1 MARLSGLPSE
11 HHHEGPGD
19 APRRKRGRPSKSQM
33 SSQSQSLS
41 QSQEV
46 ASTGKRTASPTAE
59 SSHTKRTKHV
69 EEDNGDD
76 EDQIAEEIQQ
86 SFSRSQQGD
95 TIRVD
100 TQSSQTT
107 TTRHNGRRHS
117 EYPRL
122 PTTQEDDDDDDII
135 DFAPISTQSSS
146 GLTPHLNRVGAVR
159 RDMATIRRVRKSL
172 PAQLGVERVDE
183 EIDGTQ
189 FQYAPLSAVLDG
201 RTRRR
206 LRRSHLSQEVN
217 SFEDHQKKDKKKMLE
232 LREQLRVQDEKIKD
246 LTFQLEARRLGDIE
260 MADEDTQELE
270 RKLVDARQE
279 VDALRAS
286 SLYNG
291 SDRDLSVSVFDGAA
305 DMSDDE
311 DDHVMLVHPDDLNLS
326 RDIDMVATPTGKYA
340 SRVQELSS
348 QMTFE
353 SLQEVSQL
361 VDDSLMERDFM
372 EEDDLVVPDKIE
384 DKAVERY
391 ERELRMYVRQLAE
404 SQGALRIVTLE
415 LQNLHFLEKGSTSTE
430 IIVEL
435 RHSFGALRHEI
446 EKFFPGT
453 TDHLTN
459 QQLLRKIP
467 ELFGGIFFELK
478 KNLTELHTSQKNE
491 VLLRRQYEGVLDLLA
506 DSEERIKELEQTE
519 YSLDKGNEEK
529 QRTIVDLEEQV
540 TTLTDLTNGQEAEIK
555 DKNAQINGLED
566 EIADKDTD
574 LGRLRVAIEKYRQD
588 LDTITV
594 TATTFEAEHHAMIA
608 RMEEEHG
615 DAVRALQIDLNNEQ
629 DAREAAEGDAMQKGE
644 YIGELE
650 GRIERLEAD
659 LEELTTEMTQLG
671 ARLAEQTEART
682 AAEGQRDEQAEIAYE
697 FSNKIENLDETIMDL
712 RAQIEEFKQNL
723 ATERAQRERTEAD
736 LDEANDKIEG
746 LNQQVHN
753 TGISANELRS
763 KLFQLQQEKEHAIA
777 ELKEEAQEREDD
789 LNDQLNTEAQAREV
803 AEKTVDKLNKQI
815 EQLQADLATT
825 DIDLTNMT
833 EARQQL
839 ENDREQQM
847 LALNQQLADMKAK
860 YTALETSTQSTID
873 ALQANIIDLNNQV
886 QRQQSEIKRLAQE
899 VVDRDARYEQD
910 TTVLKEE
917 IVELKDALADER
929 DDNAKYKKENKSLS
943 ERVAH
948 EAHELLNMVN
958 SHSEESNA
966 LKDTIRTLE
975 ATIRNHQANAAQY
988 ATEYEESVNEFT
1000 RQIEELQLL
1009 GNAHVETITILTSQ
1023 IEDLKARFA
1032 KQEEDTRV
1040 TIDAL
1045 NLSHRRLLEENE
1057 ALAAALKNRNAATLK
1072 TVQDMKAAKVVIKT
1086 VGGVTDPHKVQT
1098 GKVVKTTEKVK
1109 VGKKG
1114 GRKGAKARSWRD
1126 SGMFD
1131 EEDDT
1136 KGGSQEVDDAE
1147 LLEA

>member
-19 APRRKRGRPSKSQM
+19 APRRKRGRPSKSQA
-33 SSQSQSLS
+33 SSQSVM
-41 QSQEV
+41 QSQEAV
-46 ASTGKRTASPTAE
+46 STGKRTASPTAE

-69 EEDNGDD
+69 EEEESNGDD
-76 EDQIAEEIQQ
+76 EDQIAEEMQQ

-122 PTTQEDDDDDDII
+122 PTTQEDDDDII

-172 PAQLGVERVDE
+172 PAQLGIERVDE
-183 EIDGTQ
+183 EIDGTH

-217 SFEDHQKKDKKKMLE
+217 SFDDHQKKDKKKWLE
-232 LREQLRVQDEKIKD
+232 LREQLRVRDDQIRE
-246 LTFQLEARRLGDIE
+246 LQFQLEAQRLGEIE

-279 VDALRAS
+279 VDAIRAS

-305 DMSDDE
+305 DMSEDE
-311 DDHVMLVHPDDLNLS
+311 DDNLMLVHPDDLNLS
-326 RDIDMVATPTGKYA
+326 RDIDMIATPTGKYA

-348 QMTFE
+348 QMTLE
-353 SLQEVSQL
+353 SLHEVSQL

-372 EEDDLVVPDKIE
+372 EDDDAVVTDKIE
-384 DKAVERY
+384 DEAVERY
-391 ERELRMYVRQLAE
+391 ERELRQYVHLLAE

-415 LQNLHFLEKGSTSTE
+415 LQNLHFLEKGRSSTE
-430 IIVEL
+430 ILVEL
-435 RHSFGALRHEI
+435 RHSFDALRQET

-453 TDHLTN
+453 TANLTN

-478 KNLTELHTSQKNE
+478 EKITLLSKSQKNE

-555 DKNAQINGLED
+555 GKNAQINSLQD

-574 LGRLRVAIEKYRQD
+574 LGRLRVAIERYRQD

-594 TATTFEAEHHAMIA
+594 TATTFEADHHAMIA

-615 DAVRALQIDLNNEQ
+615 DAVRALQIDLSNEQ

-644 YIGELE
+644 YIEELE
-650 GRIERLEAD
+650 GRVERLESD
-659 LEELTTEMTQLG
+659 LSELTTEMTQLT
-671 ARLAEQTEART
+671 ARLVEQTEAR
-682 AAEGQRDEQAEIAYE
+682 AVAEGQRDEQAEIAYE
-697 FSNKIENLDETIMDL
+697 FSNKIENLDETIIDL
-712 RAQIEEFKQNL
+712 RAQIEGLKQNL

-746 LNQQVHN
+746 LNQQVHDQ
-753 TGISANELRS
+753 GLHANELRS
-763 KLFQLQQEKEHAIA
+763 KLFQLQQEKDHAIA
-777 ELKEEAQEREDD
+777 QLNEDAQEREDE
-789 LNDQLNTEAQAREV
+789 LNDQLTTEAQAREV

-815 EQLQADLATT
+815 EQLQADLATS

-847 LALNQQLADMKAK
+847 LVLNQQLADLLAK
-860 YTALETSTQSTID
+860 YTALETSTQSTIN

-899 VVDRDARYEQD
+899 IVDRDARYEQD

-917 IVELKDALADER
+917 VIELKDALADQRKE
-929 DDNAKYKKENKSLS
+929 NAKYKKENTSLS
-943 ERVAH
+943 ERVTH
-948 EAHELLNMVN
+948 EAHELLNMMN

-975 ATIRNHQANAAQY
+975 ATIKNHQANAAQY

-1057 ALAAALKNRNAATLK
+1057 ALAAALKSRNAATLK
-1072 TVQDMKAAKVVIKT
+1072 SVQDMKTAKIVVKT
-1086 VGGVTDPHKVQT
+1086 TGASDLHKVQT

-1114 GRKGAKARSWRD
+1114 RKAVKSRSWRD

>member
-19 APRRKRGRPSKSQM
+19 APRRKRGRPTKNQTSAQ
-33 SSQSQSLS
+33 SQSQSQS

-46 ASTGKRTASPTAE
+46 ASAAKRTASPTAE

-69 EEDNGDD
+69 EETYSDD
-76 EDQIAEEIQQ
+76 QDQIAEEIQQ

-100 TQSSQTT
+100 TQSSTT
-107 TTRHNGRRHS
+107 SRHNGRRHS
-117 EYPRL
+117 EYPL
-122 PTTQEDDDDDDII
+122 PVSTQEDDEDDDII
-135 DFAPISTQSSS
+135 DFAPASAQSSS

-232 LREQLRVQDEKIKD
+232 LREQLRIQDDKIKD
-246 LTFQLEARRLGDIE
+246 LTFQLEARRMGDIE
-260 MADEDTQELE
+260 MAVDDTQELE
-270 RKLVDARQE
+270 RKLDDARQE

-305 DMSDDE
+305 DMSEDE
-311 DDHVMLVHPDDLNLS
+311 EDQLMLVHPDELNLS
-326 RDIDMVATPTGKYA
+326 RDIDMVATPNGKYA

-353 SLQEVSQL
+353 SLHEVSQL
-361 VDDSLMERDFM
+361 VDDSLMDRDL
-372 EEDDLVVPDKIE
+372 EDEDDVVVPDKIQ

-391 ERELRMYVRQLAE
+391 ERELRQYVHLLAE

-415 LQNLHFLEKGSTSTE
+415 LQNLHFLETGRSSSE

-435 RHSFGALRHEI
+435 RHSFDTLRHEI
-446 EKFFPGT
+446 EKLFPNST
-453 TDHLTN
+453 TNLTN
-459 QQLLRKIP
+459 QELLRKIP

-478 KNLTELHTSQKNE
+478 EKLALLSTAQKNE

-506 DSEERIKELEQTE
+506 DSEEHIKELEQKE
-519 YSLDKGNEEK
+519 YSLDKSNEEK

-540 TTLTDLTNGQEAEIK
+540 TTLTDLTNGQEVELK
-555 DKNAQINGLED
+555 DKTAVINGLQD
-566 EIADKDTD
+566 EVEDKDTD

-588 LDTITV
+588 LETTTL
-594 TATTFEAEHHAMIA
+594 TATTFEANHHAMIA

-615 DAVRALQIDLNNEQ
+615 DAVRALQADLSNEQ

-644 YIGELE
+644 YIEQLE
-650 GRIERLEAD
+650 GRVERLETD
-659 LEELTTEMTQLG
+659 LIELTSEMTQL
-671 ARLAEQTEART
+671 AERLAEQTEART
-682 AAEGQRDEQAEIAYE
+682 TAEGQRDEQAEIAYE
-697 FSNKIENLDETIMDL
+697 YSNKIENLNETIIDL
-712 RAQIEEFKQNL
+712 RAQIKEFQENL
-723 ATERAQRERTEAD
+723 AIERAQRERTEAD

-746 LNQQVHN
+746 LDQQVHN
-753 TGISANELRS
+753 QGIQANELRS
-763 KLFQLQQEKEHAIA
+763 KLFQLQQEKEQIIA
-777 ELKEEAQEREDD
+777 DLQEEAQEREDD
-789 LNDQLNTEAQAREV
+789 LNDQLTTEAQAREV
-803 AEKTVDKLNKQI
+803 AEKTVIKLNKQI

-847 LALNQQLADMKAK
+847 LVLNQQLADMKAK

-886 QRQQSEIKRLAQE
+886 QRQQTEIKRLTQE
-899 VVDRDARYEQD
+899 GVDKDDRYEQD
-910 TTVLKEE
+910 TTVLKDE
-917 IVELKDALADER
+917 IVELKDALAEER
-929 DDNAKYKKENKSLS
+929 DENEKNQREIKSLS
-943 ERVAH
+943 QRVEN
-948 EAHELLNMVN
+948 EANELLNMVN

-966 LKDTIRTLE
+966 LKTTISTLE
-975 ATIRNHQANAAQY
+975 ATIKNHQDNAAQY
-988 ATEYEESVNEFT
+988 ATEYEESVTEFT

-1009 GNAHVETITILTSQ
+1009 GNAHVETITIMQGQ

-1057 ALAAALKNRNAATLK
+1057 ALAAALKHRNAATLK
-1072 TVQDMKAAKVVIKT
+1072 AVQDMKTAKVVVKT
-1086 VGGVTDPHKVQT
+1086 QGASDLHRVQT
-1098 GKVVKTTEKVK
+1098 GKVMKTTEKVK

-1114 GRKGAKARSWRD
+1114 SKKRSAARSWRD

-1131 EEDDT
+1131 EEDDA
-1136 KGGSQEVDDAE
+1136 KGGSQDVDEEEFLA
-1147 LLEA
+1147 A

>member
-19 APRRKRGRPSKSQM
+19 APRRRRGRPAKGQM
-33 SSQSQSLS
+33 SSQSQS

-46 ASTGKRTASPTAE
+46 ALAAKRTASPTAE
-59 SSHTKRTKHV
+59 ASHTKRTKHV
-69 EEDNGDD
+69 EESYGDD

-100 TQSSQTT
+100 TQSSSSTT
-107 TTRHNGRRHS
+107 TARPHGRRHS
-117 EYPRL
+117 EYPLRAG
-122 PTTQEDDDDDDII
+122 TQEDDDDDII
-135 DFAPISTQSSS
+135 DFAPISTQSST

-159 RDMATIRRVRKSL
+159 RDLATIRRVRKSL

-217 SFEDHQKKDKKKMLE
+217 SFEDHQKKDKRKMLE
-232 LREQLRVQDEKIKD
+232 LREQLRIQDEKIKE
-246 LTFQLEARRLGDIE
+246 LTFQLEARRMGDIE
-260 MADEDTQELE
+260 TTEDDTQELVQ
-270 RKLVDARQE
+270 KLDDARQE

-291 SDRDLSVSVFDGAA
+291 SDRDLSVSVFDGVA

-311 DDHVMLVHPDDLNLS
+311 DDQLMLVHPDELNLS
-326 RDIDMVATPTGKYA
+326 RDIDMIATPNGKYA

-353 SLQEVSQL
+353 SLNEVSQL
-361 VDDSLMERDFM
+361 VDDSLVDRDVM
-372 EEDDLVVPDKIE
+372 EDDTVMPDKIE
-384 DKAVERY
+384 DRAVERY
-391 ERELRMYVRQLAE
+391 ERELLQYVRQLAE
-404 SQGALRIVTLE
+404 SQGALRIVKLE
-415 LQNLHFLEKGSTSTE
+415 LQNLHFLETGRSSTE
-430 IIVEL
+430 ILVEL
-435 RHSFGALRHEI
+435 RHSFDALRHEI
-446 EKFFPGT
+446 EKFFPNST
-453 TDHLTN
+453 INLTN

-478 KNLTELHTSQKNE
+478 EKLTLLSTSQKTE

-506 DSEERIKELEQTE
+506 DSEERIKELEETE
-519 YSLDKGNEEK
+519 YTLDKSNEDK
-529 QRTIVDLEEQV
+529 QRTIVDLEDQV
-540 TTLTDLTNGQEAEIK
+540 TILTDLTNGQEAELK
-555 DKNAQINGLED
+555 DKTAQIDGLQD
-566 EIADKDTD
+566 EVVDKDTD

-588 LDTITV
+588 LEATTL
-594 TATTFEAEHHAMIA
+594 TATVFETEHHAMIA

-615 DAVRALQIDLNNEQ
+615 EVVRALQADLIIEQ
-629 DAREAAEGDAMQKGE
+629 DAREVAEGDAMQKGE
-644 YIGELE
+644 YIEELQ
-650 GRIERLEAD
+650 GRVERLETD
-659 LEELTTEMTQLG
+659 LVQLTTEMTQLA
-671 ARLAEQTEART
+671 ARLAEQTVART

-697 FSNKIENLDETIMDL
+697 YANKIEGLNETIIDL
-712 RAQIEEFKQNL
+712 RAQIEELRENL
-723 ATERAQRERTEAD
+723 ASERAQRERTEAD
-736 LDEANDKIEG
+736 LDEANEKIEG
-746 LNQQVHN
+746 LDQQVHN
-753 TGISANELRS
+753 QGIQANELRS
-763 KLFQLQQEKEHAIA
+763 KLFQLQQEKAQTIA
-777 ELKEEAQEREDD
+777 DMEEDARDREAD
-789 LNDQLNTEAQAREV
+789 LNDQLTTEAQAREV
-803 AEKTVDKLNKQI
+803 AEKTVVKLNKQI

-839 ENDREQQM
+839 ENDREQQV
-847 LALNQQLADMKAK
+847 LVLNQQLADMKAK
-860 YTALETSTQSTID
+860 YTALETATQSTID

-886 QRQQSEIKRLAQE
+886 QRQQTEIKRLAQE
-899 VVDRDARYEQD
+899 VVDQDLRYQQD
-910 TTVLKEE
+910 TTLLREE
-917 IVELKDALADER
+917 IVDLKNDLAEER
-929 DDNAKYKKENKSLS
+929 AENDQNQKEIQSLS
-943 ERVAH
+943 QRVEN
-948 EAHELLNMVN
+948 EANELLNMVN
-958 SHSEESNA
+958 SHSEESTA
-966 LKDTIRTLE
+966 LKTTISTLE
-975 ATIRNHQANAAQY
+975 ATIKNHQANAAQY
-988 ATEYEESVNEFT
+988 AIEYEESVTEFT

-1009 GNAHVETITILTSQ
+1009 GNAQVETITILQTQ

-1072 TVQDMKAAKVVIKT
+1072 AVQDMKTAKVVIKT
-1086 VGGVTDPHKVQT
+1086 QGASDLHRVQT
-1098 GKVVKTTEKVK
+1098 GKVLKTTEKVK
-1109 VGKKG
+1109 VTKKG
-1114 GRKGAKARSWRD
+1114 SKKRAATRSWRD

-1136 KGGSQEVDDAE
+1136 KTGSHEAIDDEEDFLA
-1147 LLEA
+1147 A